1 MAKEYI
7 WVDGSGREY
16 QVSGPASA
24 SFEAGYL
31 DKCMREHKTAQTLD
45 HADGSVTE
53 EKLAEDAVTDKK
65 IGTRTVQ
72 DPRDD
77 AGAITGWLTPLL
89 ECITQAIRAQR
100 ANTVKAL
107 DKKADKENGYSG
119 FTGGEEADARTGGA
133 IGIYACTVS
142 GGAVGNSAKADS
154 GGAVGHVANATYGGA
169 VGHGARAENGGAV
182 GQSAESTGGGAVG
195 LKASTKGGGAV
206 GGGAVSGN
214 GFAGGFV
221 AKTVNASG
229 NVIDAIQLGT
239 GTNTHEKTL
248 QIYDYQLLDADGN
261 IPAER
266 LANAT
271 KERRSVT
278 VTLQASAW
286 SDGVQTMA
294 VSGLAAAGNGIISV
308 SPGATAVQRAAAR
321 SAMLSVT
328 GQAAGE
334 LTIAADGTV
343 PEIDIP
349 VVVILLG

>member
-1 MAKEYI
+1 MGITGNLSDISKSAVIKMREKLTGHVAGETDRHSAGDIDYSGVVEGAENVKEALEQTAE
-7 WVDGSGREY
+7 VLEEHRTAEVLDHPDGS
-16 QVSGPASA
+16 VTTAKLADSA
-24 SFEAGYL
+24 
-31 DKCMREHKTAQTLD
+31 
-45 HADGSVTE
+45 VTE
-53 EKLAEDAVTDKK
+53 EKLTNGSVTDEK
-65 IGTRTVQ
+65 IGSRTVQ
-72 DPRDD
+72 NPENEV
-77 AGAITGWLTPLL
+77 GTVTGTVTELFNAET
-89 ECITQAIRAQR
+89 EAIRTQWS
-100 ANTVKAL
+100 NTLKEL
-107 DKKADKENGYSG
+107 LKKANKSEGVLGD
-119 FTGGEEADARTGGA
+119 GA
-133 IGIYACTVS
+133 FV
-142 GGAVGNSAKADS
+142 
-154 GGAVGHVANATYGGA
+154 
-169 VGHGARAENGGAV
+169 
-182 GQSAESTGGGAVG
+182 
-195 LKASTKGGGAV
+195 LGGGAV

-239 GTNTHEKTL
+239 GTNNVEKTL

-271 KERRSVT
+271 KESRSVT

-328 GQAAGE
+328 EQSEGT